1 VQKINGKHTLYEQV
15 KNKFS
20 SIWNNESITKYQWR
34 YKKEDL
40 KFCPRC
46 GQRFSLEDLHIPNQ
60 PQLLCHHCQFVFYLD
75 PKLVVVAVVLN
86 REKNKVLLLQR
97 NEEPGKGLWAFPG
110 GYVERG
116 QDLFETIKNEVK
128 EETGLSV
135 KVNKIIHTLS
145 IPEDGLIQLTYE
157 AIADHEEVIVNIESK
172 NGRFFHF
179 DEIPWNKLAFPS
191 TEELLRLYTDK
202 NQ

>member
-1 VQKINGKHTLYEQV
+1 MNKELY
-15 KNKFS
+15 F
-20 SIWNNESITKYQWR
+20 KYQWK

-60 PQLLCHHCQFVFYLD
+60 PQLLCHNCEFVFYID

-86 REKNKVLLLQR
+86 KEKNKVLLLQR

-110 GYVERG
+110 GHVERG
-116 QDLFETIKNEVK
+116 HDLFETIKSEVR

-135 KVNKIIHTLS
+135 EVQGIIDTDS
-145 IPEDGLIQLTYE
+145 IATDGIIQLTYK
-157 AIADHEEVIVNIESK
+157 AIAEQEEVTINIESQK
-172 NGRFFHF
+172 GCFFAL
-179 DEIPWNKLAFPS
+179 DQIPWDDLAFPS
-191 TEELLRLYTDK
+191 TEKILRLIMK
-202 NQ
+202 SQ